1 MEKMK
6 KIKSL
11 FWIMVV
17 AAACYA
23 GYRFFGPD
31 EVVYVYRT
39 QPVTRGSITS
49 SVNAA
54 GKVNA
59 VEMVD
64 VGTQVSGTI
73 KELHADYNSPVR
85 KGQLL
90 ALLDPD
96 VLQSRVEESKAGLAV
111 ARASAAKAQA
121 EVTRA
126 QRDNARNKDL
136 WERKLI
142 ARIEMEN
149 AETQLLVAR
158 AALAET
164 NSRVL
169 QAQESLRQAETNLQY
184 TKIISPVDGVVI
196 SRQVDVGQTVAASLQ
211 TPTLFAIAKD
221 LTQMQ
226 VEANI
231 DEVDIGRV
239 REGQRAVCRFDSWPG
254 DSFEAVVSQKRL
266 NPETISNVV
275 TYVVVL
281 RVNNDENKL
290 MPGMTANVSIETER
304 RDDVLKIPAAAL
316 RFTPPA
322 DAIAELGQTR
332 GGNANANRPTA
343 AGLIPIPQRR
353 FGQGGGSN
361 GDRDDARTVWLTE
374 GGRLVGSL
382 LIDEMGISD
391 RTWIELR
398 GDALSQITEGQEL
411 AVAFTRETAKTA
423 GAGTGAAAAG
433 GRR

>member
-1 MEKMK
+1 M

-11 FWIMVV
+11 FWIAAL
-17 AAACYA
+17 AAAGFA
-23 GYRFFGPD
+23 GYRYFAPA
-31 EVVYVYRT
+31 EAVYVYRT
-39 QPVTRGSITS
+39 QPVTRGAITS
-49 SVNAA
+49 TVNAT
-54 GKVNA
+54 GRVNA

-73 KELHADYNSPVR
+73 KEIYVDFNSPVK

-96 VLQSRVEESKAGLAV
+96 VLQSKVEETKAGLAV

-121 EVTRA
+121 EVARA
-126 QRDNARNKDL
+126 QRDNARNKEL

-142 ARIEMEN
+142 ARVEMEN
-149 AETQLLVAR
+149 TDTQLYVAR
-158 AALAET
+158 AALAEA

-169 QAQESLRQAETNLQY
+169 QAQESLRQAETNLKY
-184 TKIISPVDGVVI
+184 TKIVSPIDGIVI

-231 DEVDIGRV
+231 DEADIGRIK
-239 REGQRAVCRFDSWPG
+239 EGQRAVCRFDSWPG
-254 DSFEAVVSQKRL
+254 DSFEAVVAQKRL

-275 TYVVVL
+275 TYVVILKVA
-281 RVNNDENKL
+281 NDEDKL
-290 MPGMTANVSIETER
+290 MPGMTANVSVETDR

-316 RFTPPA
+316 RFTPPP
-322 DAIAELGQTR
+322 DAMVRSGQAEQTGSTGAGR
-332 GGNANANRPTA
+332 S

-353 FGQGGGSN
+353 SRQSGVGE
-361 GDRDDARTVWLTE
+361 REDARTVWLVE
-374 GGRLVGSL
+374 DGQLAGSVVVN
-382 LIDEMGISD
+382 ETGVSD

-398 GDALSQITEGQEL
+398 GDALSQIREGQDL
-411 AVAFTRETAKTA
+411 AVAFTKETA
-423 GAGTGAAAAG
+423 GAAVAG
-433 GRR
+433 DRR